1 MAKKIKDSEHNKF
14 ESKYSALNKDK
25 LDDLYYTNLL
35 RELWAIPHKFIV
47 SYIKKYY
54 PNPTAMELVEI
65 NDLLRIVKKA
75 KKLKPLTEEDQ
86 KAIQYKH
93 NRMYGKTRQV
103 VEISGRDGGPIEY
116 SDLSDDELKD
126 VLHGKISQI
135 KTALAKSKKD

>member
-1 MAKKIKDSEHNKF
+1 MAKKDRDIDQNKF

>member
-1 MAKKIKDSEHNKF
+1 MTNKMSDREKDKF
-14 ESKYSALNKDK
+14 ESKYSALSKDK

-54 PNPTAMELVEI
+54 PNPTGMELVEI

>member
-1 MAKKIKDSEHNKF
+1 
-14 ESKYSALNKDK
+14 
-25 LDDLYYTNLL
+25 
-35 RELWAIPHKFIV
+35 
-47 SYIKKYY
+47 
-54 PNPTAMELVEI
+54 MELVEI